1 MLVVSRGRVM
11 QEIILARSVRVF
23 SGTREISLSKL
34 LDLADLLF
42 SLGWNMRVSNEI
54 VRKAEIH
61 SFPWLVEIKQWRSLL
76 ILSVDNPR
84 VDYNYEGRSWEED
97 NSNWFGGWLQY
108 SKCLIYF
115 FAATHEVQSIQT
127 FSARHCRTATL

>member
-1 MLVVSRGRVM
+1 MSVVSRGRVV

-23 SGTREISLSKL
+23 SGTHEISLSKL

-76 ILSVDNPR
+76 ILSADNPR
-84 VDYNYEGRSWEED
+84 ADYNYEGRSWEED
-97 NSNWFGGWLQY
+97 NSRLVWWLATIL
-108 SKCLIYF
+108 KLFHLF
-115 FAATHEVQSIQT
+115 FPATHEVQSIQC
-127 FSARHCRTATL
+127 SAL